1 MKWMTEAVN
10 QAKARRNGG
19 ATEVAVYNKLHVTI
33 NGILPTPHTRT
44 SL

>member
-1 MKWMTEAVN
+1 MTEAVN

-19 ATEVAVYNKLHVTI
+19 ATEVAVYNKLHITA
-33 NGILPTPHTRT
+33 NGMLPTPQSHTRA